1 MKCTAGL
8 SVPRAIC
15 GMIYPHS
22 NPFLAKVNLNDA
34 SLGRFRPSA
43 QCRRSILCSL
53 ATFDAFDLVLVQEGW
68 VVN

>member
-22 NPFLAKVNLNDA
+22 NPFLDKVNLNPWADFGQVRSAGVA
-34 SLGRFRPSA
+34 SCALWQRLM
-43 QCRRSILCSL
+43 RS
-53 ATFDAFDLVLVQEGW
+53 T
-68 VVN
+68 